1 MLYEAVCAQSNNYVA
16 HQVCKLIDERQLM
29 YCIAS
34 PYLSGPLRKRFYDLL
49 ITLHLEAFVTAR
61 SLTKYEYVIPLSDKL
76 SNNKIDSHMTLM
88 QKGQFPARE
97 ELVSVR
103 PPNIRE
109 EDVKIE
115 SQKLLLIP
123 PKFNLEN
130 LKVFVINSFTEAV
143 RLCITHV
150 RDPIGGS
157 NSYLFVPLIKL
168 MNQLLIID
176 IFSEQDLSL
185 FMALLEPHKFSAE
198 SKMNKK
204 NTIFKIILTTTK
216 ANFNKLI

>member
-16 HQVCKLIDERQLM
+16 HQVCKLIDEKQLM
-29 YCIAS
+29 YCIGN
-34 PYLSGPLRKRFYDLL
+34 PYLSGLLRKSFYDLL
-49 ITLHLEAFVTAR
+49 IKLHLEALVTSR
-61 SLTKYEYVIPLSDKL
+61 SLTKYEYVIPLSSQLK
-76 SNNKIDSHMTLM
+76 NNKIDNHMNLM
-88 QKGQFPARE
+88 RNGQFPARE

-103 PPNIRE
+103 PSIIKK
-109 EDVKIE
+109 EDIKVE
-115 SQKLLLIP
+115 THRLLLIP
-123 PKFNLEN
+123 PTFNLEN
-130 LKVFVINSFTEAV
+130 LKNFVINAFTDSV

-198 SKMNKK
+198 SK
-204 NTIFKIILTTTK
+204 I
-216 ANFNKLI
+216 KLR